1 MDVDLIDLASR
12 FSQLSDAEL
21 LSRFASGMLTALAS
35 AIAAR
40 EIRRRGLELPEVPDV
55 QAPEADEYA
64 GDYET
69 VARYLNVMDAHVV
82 YACLEAAGI
91 PAYIADAQIV
101 QTNSLWAPAVGGAR
115 IMVQARY
122 VKDAQE
128 VIAAFDSGA
137 LALQDEDKTT

>member
-1 MDVDLIDLASR
+1 MDVDLIDLAGR

-21 LSRFASGMLTALAS
+21 LARFASGMLTVLAS
-35 AIAAR
+35 GIAAK
-40 EIRRRGLELPEVPDV
+40 EIRRRGLELPEVSEP
-55 QAPEADEYA
+55 QAPEPDEYA

-82 YACLEAAGI
+82 CSCLEAAGI

-122 VKDAQE
+122 VEDAKE
-128 VIAAFDSGA
+128 VIAAFNSGA
-137 LALQDEDKTT
+137 LALQNEDKSI